1 MNMMAF
7 NWGSWMHSSWDPEE
21 PACVRCYT
29 SRSLLGGCEWS
40 DHPELNLCHHCALT
54 VLEKLRPLPEMP
66 LRRFIIPQ
74 QHPQD
79 TESGVDKI
87 DI

>member
-1 MNMMAF
+1 MMAF
-7 NWGSWMHSSWDPEE
+7 NWGSWMNSSWDPEE
-21 PACVRCYT
+21 PACVRCHT
-29 SRSLLGGCEWS
+29 SMSLLDGCEWS
-40 DHPELNLCHHCALT
+40 NHPELNLCHHCALT
-54 VLEKLRPLPEMP
+54 VLEKLRPRLEMP
-66 LRRFIIPQ
+66 ARRIIIPQ